1 MTRDSITDHV
11 IKHMRYSVTVTE
23 TGNALNALK
32 WDLLGRGFADH
43 DNLLAK
49 LEKASSQVLT
59 ADLKQRLY
67 YVFFHR
73 TNKVLYIVLINKYSC
88 FIDYIDSHF
97 IIFFLTWVSLL
108 TKKA

>member
-1 MTRDSITDHV
+1 MTRGSITDHV
-11 IKHMRYSVTVTE
+11 LKHATRYSTLTE

-32 WDLLGRGFADH
+32 RGLLGRGFADH
-43 DNLLAK
+43 GNLLSK

-67 YVFFHR
+67 YVFFRR

-88 FIDYIDSHF
+88 IIDY
-97 IIFFLTWVSLL
+97 
-108 TKKA
+108 